1 MIDNQSSTRA
11 WLVIGTIWEH
21 VEMKLRRLVELG
33 VLKTLMHSFLAAPVV
48 VVPKDISARICGDH
62 KMTVY

>member
-1 MIDNQSSTRA
+1 MTGDWHNLRTC
-11 WLVIGTIWEH
+11 G
-21 VEMKLRRLVELG
+21 MKLRRLVELG
-33 VLKTLMHSFLAAPVV
+33 VLKTLMHSFLAAAVV